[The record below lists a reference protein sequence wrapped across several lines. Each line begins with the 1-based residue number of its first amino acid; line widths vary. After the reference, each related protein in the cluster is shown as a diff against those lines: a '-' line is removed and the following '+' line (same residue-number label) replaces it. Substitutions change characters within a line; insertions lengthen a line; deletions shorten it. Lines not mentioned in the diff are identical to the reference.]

1 MSSLNGADIGFC
13 AILIDLKRNLNLF
26 FNQYLAM
33 NNTKWY
39 IIGNRYC
46 FYYGTVYYKVLDDE

>member
-39 IIGNRYC
+39 IIDNRYY